1 MGKWEE
7 DARRAAEFHNEAMAA
22 ANIMRDVITA
32 ETLARALEEMESMPA
47 PKHPTIVLEVKHSGV
62 DRKNASVRS
71 EASFRAAIREALVEA
86 KVRSEWPHRWSDA
99 HGGQRV
105 VLAEIRFGYYNS
117 RSFGSTSES
126 IIRYELSG
134 RFGLYDERSS
144 GEIID
149 RAKFTDGNDSRI
161 YVTVKAIEVEAVK
174 SWAERVEAGEVGN
187 EPDYTPFGICVCGHI
202 HAALVCAGGEC
213 DDFVRDPSV
222 PSPFVL
228 GGFNDPAA
236 QIPAPQEDASRV
248 QGIQDEDPSPEDV
261 ENEDARAAI
270 LARMMRGDVV
280 VTGGG
285 SKSRSRRDKG
295 ALSKPTVQQLYERL
309 NAAPA
314 KTEIERA
321 KKMLERNRKRKLG
334 RPGRPV
340 KGNEPRMHIQFRAE
354 PADVVETHNATGK
367 NSQELYDEI
376 VRLIRMAKNGRDAV
390 AIGHSVIDLVKKK
403 MTQAVTLLRLLLD
416 AMRPFMVYFLQ
427 IGHQITYTQMLG
439 FRPSV
444 FFLEPGLCTIV
455 HSARMVRGGAFLAMC
470 ASLGVPFMALGSAS
484 AAT

>member
-7 DARRAAEFHNEAMAA
+7 DAKRAAEFHNEAMAA

-47 PKHPTIVLEVKHSGV
+47 PKHPTIVIEVKHSGV

-144 GEIID
+144 GEIVD
-149 RAKFTDGNDSRI
+149 RAKFTDGNESRI

-187 EPDYTPFGICVCGHI
+187 EPDYTPFGVCVCGHP
-202 HAALVCAGGEC
+202 HRGLVCTEGEC
-213 DDFVRDPSV
+213 MDFVRDPSV
-222 PSPFVL
+222 ASPFVA

-236 QIPAPQEDASRV
+236 QIKAPAEDAPRV
-248 QGIQDEDPSPEDV
+248 QGIRDEDPSPEDV
-261 ENEDARAAI
+261 EDDDLRMAI
-270 LARMMRGDVV
+270 LARMMRGEHVLSGHGGDHGEPKVIPAL
-280 VTGGG
+280 TGLE
-285 SKSRSRRDKG
+285 RIARRVDAWNRHPESDLERAERIHAENQKRIEHEIG
-295 ALSKPTVQQLYERL
+295 RSKP
-309 NAAPA
+309 
-314 KTEIERA
+314 
-321 KKMLERNRKRKLG
+321 G
-334 RPGRPV
+334 RRP
-340 KGNEPRMHIQFRAE
+340 KGKEPRMKLNERVE
-354 PADVVETHNATGK
+354 PADVLALAKVGLSCVDA
-367 NSQELYDEI
+367 I
-376 VRLIRMAKNGRDAV
+376 AAMAAV
-390 AIGHSVIDLVKKK
+390 AKTMEAGKLSPS
-403 MTQAVTLLRLLLD
+403 AALD
-416 AMRPFMVYFLQ
+416 AAKAILSEARDDE
-427 IGHQITYTQMLG
+427 GHAPVT
-439 FRPSV
+439 P
-444 FFLEPGLCTIV
+444 
-455 HSARMVRGGAFLAMC
+455 
-470 ASLGVPFMALGSAS
+470 
-484 AAT
+484 AA